1 MRSKSL
7 TPSLII
13 KVSQTINV
21 ERAALRPLK
30 SGSATQLLEEN
41 ELRRSAYTYLTNK
54 DFTRNPF
61 DLKDLARFN
70 SKSLIP
76 KDRGEGGLQLPTTMT
91 IGVLALQ
98 GDFDAHRRRLE
109 ELGAEV
115 VLVKKPEQLNDID
128 GLIIPGGES
137 GTFLKLLGEA
147 GFAKLKDFV
156 RANPTFG
163 TCAGCILLATE
174 VENPKQ
180 AGLGALDITVR
191 RNAYGR
197 QIDSSIREGRFL
209 NDPIEMVFI
218 RAPKIERVGEGV
230 EVIATEGK
238 DKVPVL
244 VRSGKTLAATFHPE
258 LSDDP
263 RIHQY
268 FLDLV
273 ENGKHSR

>member
-1 MRSKSL
+1 MK
-7 TPSLII
+7 
-13 KVSQTINV
+13 
-21 ERAALRPLK
+21 
-30 SGSATQLLEEN
+30 
-41 ELRRSAYTYLTNK
+41 
-54 DFTRNPF
+54 
-61 DLKDLARFN
+61 
-70 SKSLIP
+70 
-76 KDRGEGGLQLPTTMT
+76 

-137 GTFLKLLGEA
+137 GTFLKLLGEE

-156 RANPTFG
+156 RVKPTFG
-163 TCAGCILLATE
+163 TCAGCILLATD

-197 QIDSSIREGRFL
+197 QIDSSIRQGKFL
-209 NDPIEMVFI
+209 NQPIEMVFI
-218 RAPKIERVGEGV
+218 RAPKIERVGSGV

-238 DKVPVL
+238 DKDKVPVL
-244 VRSGKTLAATFHPE
+244 VRKGQTLAATFHPE
-258 LSDDP
+258 LSDDR

-268 FLDLV
+268 FLELV
-273 ENGKHSR
+273 ADAKRAKA

>member
-1 MRSKSL
+1 MK
-7 TPSLII
+7 
-13 KVSQTINV
+13 
-21 ERAALRPLK
+21 
-30 SGSATQLLEEN
+30 
-41 ELRRSAYTYLTNK
+41 
-54 DFTRNPF
+54 
-61 DLKDLARFN
+61 
-70 SKSLIP
+70 
-76 KDRGEGGLQLPTTMT
+76 

-137 GTFLKLLGEA
+137 GTFLKLLGEE
-147 GFAKLKDFV
+147 GLAKLKDFV
-156 RANPTFG
+156 QAKPTFG

-209 NDPIEMVFI
+209 EQPIEMVFI
-218 RAPKIERVGEGV
+218 RAPKIERIGEGV
-230 EVIATEGK
+230 EVVATEGK
-238 DKVPVL
+238 DEAPVL
-244 VRSGKTLAATFHPE
+244 VRKGKTLAATFHPE
-258 LSDDP
+258 LSDDR

-273 ENGKHSR
+273 ANGTHSRE